1 MRPSSKLLSP
11 RRGHGNPQLTASQL
25 EVGEARTCNWLLG
38 RRQSYGME
46 PFSPVGS
53 VLTPGSWCQKCLVG
67 KSPHTWFQS
76 VLCFMCI
83 VSSSVQAAREFFLFH
98 NNWSVGGLFKP
109 VPLTFETPLAVL
121 LAFWD
126 KLVQFHLD
134 FWISPFS
141 ASSPGSF
148 WEGRLR
154 FGCYMYSLLQGASHC
169 FWVLPKDIAGTFF
182 LFLNHEL
189 MSTFPIQI

>member
-1 MRPSSKLLSP
+1 
-11 RRGHGNPQLTASQL
+11 
-25 EVGEARTCNWLLG
+25 
-38 RRQSYGME
+38 ME

-53 VLTPGSWCQKCLVG
+53 VLTPGSWCQKCLV
-67 KSPHTWFQS
+67 SEVPTHL
-76 VLCFMCI
+76 VRERFMCI
-83 VSSSVQAAREFFLFH
+83 VSSSVQAAGEFFLFH

-109 VPLTFETPLAVL
+109 VPLTFETSLAVL

-141 ASSPGSF
+141 ASSPDSF

-154 FGCYMYSLLQGASHC
+154 FGCYMCS
-169 FWVLPKDIAGTFF
+169 
-182 LFLNHEL
+182 
-189 MSTFPIQI
+189 